1 MKESPLAQPWCQP
14 VRAPGRMQL
23 PGACQLSQ
31 GLTSGSWWGRGDAL
45 AEGGQLVLAVLAL
58 LADIC
63 RAHQSSA
70 AACLSHLVLHLRN
83 KETND

>member
-1 MKESPLAQPWCQP
+1 MKESPLTQPWCQLA
-14 VRAPGRMQL
+14 RAPGRVHL

-31 GLTSGSWWGRGDAL
+31 GLIPGSWWGRGDAF
-45 AEGGQLVLAVLAL
+45 AEGGQLVLTVLAVLT
-58 LADIC
+58 DVC

-83 KETND
+83 EETND

>member
-1 MKESPLAQPWCQP
+1 MVSACPCSWQDATPRGLSTLAGPYPWEL
-14 VRAPGRMQL
+14 G
-23 PGACQLSQ
+23 
-31 GLTSGSWWGRGDAL
+31 GRGDAL